1 MNLDSPDTWRWIWM
15 VTAAVLVV
23 GEMVTPAAFFFLPFA
38 AGAFAAA
45 LAAFAGASLGIE
57 WAIFVGVSVA
67 AFAGLWPLGRRLD
80 RSSGGVFSGV
90 GANRLVGRQAV
101 VLQDIP
107 ALPHD
112 TGLVRVEREQWRAES
127 LTGHAIKAGS
137 TVLVARVDGTR
148 LVVTLLEEPE
158 VPLSDPGELP
168 PARS

>member
-1 MNLDSPDTWRWIWM
+1 M

-38 AGAFAAA
+38 LGAFVAAI
-45 LAAFAGASLGIE
+45 AAFAGASLGVE
-57 WAIFVGVSVA
+57 WALFVGASVA

-80 RSSGGVFSGV
+80 RSSGGPMQGV
-90 GANRLVGRQAV
+90 GANRLVGKQAV
-101 VLQDIP
+101 VLDDIP
-107 ALPHD
+107 GLPHD
-112 TGLVRVEREQWRAES
+112 TGLVRVERERWRAES
-127 LTGHAIKAGS
+127 LTGDPIRAGS

>member
-1 MNLDSPDTWRWIWM
+1 MNLDSPEAWRWIWM

-38 AGAFAAA
+38 AGAFVAAI
-45 LAAFAGASLGIE
+45 AAFAGASLGVE
-57 WAIFVGVSVA
+57 WALFVGVSVA

-80 RSSGGVFSGV
+80 RSSGGTLSGV
-90 GANRLVGRQAV
+90 GANRLLGKQAV
-101 VLQDIP
+101 VLEEIP
-107 ALPHD
+107 GLPHD
-112 TGLVRVEREQWRAES
+112 TGLVRVERERWRAES
-127 LTGHAIKAGS
+127 LTGDRIKPGS